1 MKKRDF
7 FMFHVFMFQ
16 SCHFRIYRKAPHPRD
31 FASKHVKSSR
41 ELIDSGCMSTTTNNE
56 LICVIDAERAK
67 GCNVKSIRKQK
78 HDPCNFYMTCTDG
91 RQVGPVKCEGNTD
104 ELNRKFGEAQSYLAG
119 MKNNPA
125 KQRVTAA

>member
-1 MKKRDF
+1 MS
-7 FMFHVFMFQ
+7 
-16 SCHFRIYRKAPHPRD
+16 SCFSGATFGFIGRPRHPRD

-41 ELIDSGCMSTTTNNE
+41 ERIDSGGMSTTTNNE

-67 GCNVKSIRKQK
+67 GCSVKSIRKQK

-91 RQVGPVKCEGNTD
+91 QQVGPVKCEGNTD